1 MTKTEN
7 TDKKILFIISMFLFT
22 ANIKRKKIRKRREK
36 KFVKKERKYFL
47 SRRKVRKKPILK

>member
-47 SRRKVRKKPILK
+47 FRRKVRKKPILK